1 MSLTGVQVA
10 ELVANHLTN
19 IYSSNPDVEV
29 ERNYF
34 PSMER
39 GDYAKGKYKI
49 NVWPAALSSE
59 SVARGRGTQSRSLSR
74 TIGVT
79 VISRAESTLDA
90 NDKIAKLSQSTGL
103 AVDTLNSYSLAAEI
117 AGTNIEGLSKGVGR
131 LQRNIFDAVAGLKSS
146 AEGSSSLLERYLGW
160 DLLVEQWPDVVEPA
174 A

>member
-74 TIGVT
+74 TIGET

-90 NDKIAKLSQSTGL
+90 NDNDIFDQS
-103 AVDTLNSYSLAAEI
+103 VMDDFIIFIEEI
-117 AGTNIEGLSKGVGR
+117 SDSVNGVEGLT
-131 LQRNIFDAVAGLKSS
+131 LEDIDDADYMDAPTLE
-146 AEGSSSLLERYLGW
+146 AEQLLATSINATYKEIRK
-160 DLLVEQWPDVVEPA
+160 
-174 A
+174 

>member
-90 NDKIAKLSQSTGL
+90 NDNDIFDQS
-103 AVDTLNSYSLAAEI
+103 VMDDFIVFIEEI
-117 AGTNIEGLSKGVGR
+117 SDSVNGVEGLT
-131 LQRNIFDAVAGLKSS
+131 LEDIEDADYMDAPTLE
-146 AEGSSSLLERYLGW
+146 AEQLLATSINATYKEIRK
-160 DLLVEQWPDVVEPA
+160 
-174 A
+174 

>member
-90 NDKIAKLSQSTGL
+90 NDNDIFDQS
-103 AVDTLNSYSLAAEI
+103 VMDDFIVFIEEI
-117 AGTNIEGLSKGVGR
+117 SDSVNGVEGLT
-131 LQRNIFDAVAGLKSS
+131 LEDIEDADYMDAPTLE
-146 AEGSSSLLERYLGW
+146 AEQLLATSINATYKEIRT
-160 DLLVEQWPDVVEPA
+160 
-174 A
+174 

>member
-59 SVARGRGTQSRSLSR
+59 SVARGRGAQSRSLSR

-90 NDKIAKLSQSTGL
+90 NDNDIFDQS
-103 AVDTLNSYSLAAEI
+103 VMDDFIIFIEEI
-117 AGTNIEGLSKGVGR
+117 SDSVNGVEGLT
-131 LQRNIFDAVAGLKSS
+131 LEDIEDADYMDAPTLE
-146 AEGSSSLLERYLGW
+146 AEQLLATSINATYKEIR
-160 DLLVEQWPDVVEPA
+160 Q
-174 A
+174 